1 MSIDLESKEGR
12 KKYLS
17 DKLDDLLEGV
27 NDSYGSILMEELLN
41 RLELTIMDFND
52 EMKILCDELVKIQEE
67 RMHLLEMLQSKNTI
81 LDESKSLDIN
91 DSSLSEDV
99 ESEKNILQTDGNIPV
114 WEKKLAKLEKNKK

>member
-52 EMKILCDELVKIQEE
+52 EMKALCDELVKKQEE

-99 ESEKNILQTDGNIPV
+99 ESEKNIFQTEGNIPV

>member
-52 EMKILCDELVKIQEE
+52 EMKALCDELVKKQEE